1 MSQPSHISV
10 KAFISDTV
18 PFDEDGEVV
27 CYEHRKRARK
37 LTSQTLANPDRD
49 FFACS
54 LPYDDPQRCK
64 FFIWADDSKL
74 LSAMEAWLNPTQ
86 PSMATPRRPSQAQRA
101 QFARSPA
108 TPMVPMQKR
117 QRTPSPPPE
126 SPSTDGNPVTPT
138 KQRRIEDGSVSAT
151 RTRSITP
158 ALTASQRAARQA
170 EIERGLTEA
179 KKTARLANIQEA
191 LSVVQGSSQANA
203 PSRGSP
209 SGPRSLV
216 PTSRGGSSLALTS
229 KGTHQHP
236 RQQLSDLP
244 RSLFPSSVSHSPTV
258 LRRASGPPQSTQSDA
273 GYSITSEIEEAEFD
287 DLEDKAIQTDPVDH
301 DEESII
307 EDFWT
312 APPSQSVVGSPVAY
326 PSSPGGLADFGAGAS
341 HEEMYRVPE
350 AEPGRESWL
359 PAPLQTPERGRAA
372 RVSTSGGNEGGMLL
386 TPPGTS
392 QRDNDS
398 AYLRG
403 RHPRQQSPSL
413 SPSPTKGKGREV
425 PRSASASTS
434 RSQWQMI
441 QDDPENPFHERA
453 AALRAGSPTTSIL
466 SGADSSYGSAGSLS
480 GPLYADIVAAQI
492 ASLADI
498 PEYIRKLERKHRAA
512 MNSAEI
518 KSRRIAQL
526 EEEVQ
531 RLRNEKRALEET
543 VAALQVR
550 R

>member
-1 MSQPSHISV
+1 
-10 KAFISDTV
+10 
-18 PFDEDGEVV
+18 
-27 CYEHRKRARK
+27 
-37 LTSQTLANPDRD
+37 
-49 FFACS
+49 
-54 LPYDDPQRCK
+54 
-64 FFIWADDSKL
+64 
-74 LSAMEAWLNPTQ
+74 MEAWLNPTQ
-86 PSMATPRRPSQAQRA
+86 PSAGTPRKPSQARRA

-108 TPMVPMQKR
+108 TPMTPMQKR
-117 QRTPSPPPE
+117 QRTPSPPPT
-126 SPSTDGNPVTPT
+126 SPSTDGNPNTPT
-138 KQRRIEDGSVSAT
+138 KLRRIEGGSASAT
-151 RTRSITP
+151 RTRPTTP
-158 ALTASQRAARQA
+158 ALTDSQRAARQA

-179 KKTARLANIQEA
+179 KKTARLASIQEA
-191 LSVVQGSSQANA
+191 LCAVQGSSQAIA
-203 PSRGSP
+203 PSESSP
-209 SGPRSLV
+209 PSSRTLP
-216 PTSRGGSSLALTS
+216 PTSPGGSSRAHTS
-229 KGTHQHP
+229 EDILHHP
-236 RQQLSDLP
+236 RQRLSDLP
-244 RSLFPSSVSHSPTV
+244 RSLFPSSVSHNPTV
-258 LRRASGPPQSTQSDA
+258 LRQASGPPQSTQSDA

-287 DLEDKAIQTDPVDH
+287 DLEDKAIQTDPVD
-301 DEESII
+301 DEESVI
-307 EDFWT
+307 EDFWS
-312 APPSQSVVGSPVAY
+312 APPSHSVVGSPVAY
-326 PSSPGGLADFGAGAS
+326 PSSPGGLADFGPGTS
-341 HEEMYRVPE
+341 HEDIYRVPE

-359 PAPLQTPERGRAA
+359 PALLQTPGRGRTA

-398 AYLRG
+398 AYQRG

-413 SPSPTKGKGREV
+413 SPSLTKGKGREV

-453 AALRAGSPTTSIL
+453 AALRAGSPTTSIF
-466 SGADSSYGSAGSLS
+466 SGADSSYGSAGPLS
-480 GPLYADIVAAQI
+480 GPLSADTVAAQI

-531 RLRNEKRALEET
+531 RWVLHVESQKRPLVLTKHSGHGPRLRNEKRALEET